1 MMKADATSPHWEP
14 INAGKVADGEL
25 LPFRTARSRK
35 CSTQSRQ
42 TETHDHDNDAR
53 DEFLD
58 SPKRSRRIDTS
69 AFRDHNYVYVTPTE
83 VGQARRVTVR
93 QRVEAN

>member
-1 MMKADATSPHWEP
+1 MASCME
-14 INAGKVADGEL
+14 GC
-25 LPFRTARSRK
+25 PFVQHVPRK

-53 DEFLD
+53 DKFFD
-58 SPKRSRRIDTS
+58 SLKRSRRIDTS
-69 AFRDHNYVYVTPTE
+69 AFRDHNYVYVTPAE
-83 VGQARRVTVR
+83 VGQARRVTAR

>member
-1 MMKADATSPHWEP
+1 MASCME
-14 INAGKVADGEL
+14 GC
-25 LPFRTARSRK
+25 PFVQHVPRK

-53 DEFLD
+53 DKFFE
-58 SPKRSRRIDTS
+58 SPKQSRRIDTS
-69 AFRDHNYVYVTPTE
+69 AFRDHNCVYVTPTE
-83 VGQARRVTVR
+83 VGQARRVTAR